1 MGRVP
6 TVAGMTTSWGRVSL
20 LYGIGVLAAGQLGIV
35 PPLVPALQRD
45 LGLSLAMAGMTVS
58 IVTLVGAVLGL
69 LAGGW
74 SERVGH
80 ARALRIGILTMA
92 SAAALCA
99 ASDDATTLLAAR
111 GLAGIGYLLV
121 VVAGPS
127 LMASTSEPRH
137 HAVTLS
143 LWGTFVPAGIAIAGL
158 VAADFADRAGWR
170 LVFAGDAVVLA
181 LALALALIVALGA
194 VPDLRAPQPG
204 PGTVT
209 LRWLGTSVPL
219 AIAFFCFALI
229 FLALAGLLPAFFVE
243 RRGLSAAD
251 AGRFIA
257 IATACGIAGSL
268 LAAWM
273 MRRGVS
279 PGRLIAVGLITSA
292 VLAAFSFSA
301 AAPVPLAVAGFAV
314 SFALGGL
321 VPAAAFASVPLIA
334 VDARAIGPINGL
346 LAQAGSLGSLAGP
359 PLLALWVE
367 WAGWSLAPVLLLAIA
382 AIGAAHALAV
392 VPPRR

>member
-1 MGRVP
+1 
-6 TVAGMTTSWGRVSL
+6 MTTSWGRISL

-92 SAAALCA
+92 SAAALSA
-99 ASDDATTLLAAR
+99 ASDDAMTLLAAR

-127 LMASTSEPRH
+127 LMASISEPRH

-143 LWGTFVPAGIAIAGL
+143 LWGTFVPVGIAIAGL

-170 LVFAGDAVVLA
+170 MVFAGDAVVLA
-181 LALALALIVALGA
+181 LALIVALVVALGSA
-194 VPDLRAPQPG
+194 PDLRATQPD
-204 PGTVT
+204 PSAVT
-209 LRWLGTSVPL
+209 LRWLGPSVPL
-219 AIAFFCFALI
+219 AIAFFCFALL
-229 FLALAGLLPAFFVE
+229 FLALAGLLPAYFVE
-243 RRGLSAAD
+243 RRGLAAAD
-251 AGRFIA
+251 AGRFMA
-257 IATACGIAGSL
+257 IATAFGIAGSL

-273 MRRGVS
+273 MRRGVA
-279 PGRLIAVGLITSA
+279 PGRLIAVGLITST
-292 VLAAFSFSA
+292 VIAAFAFSA

-334 VDARAIGPINGL
+334 VDTRAIGPINGL

-367 WAGWSLAPVLLLAIA
+367 WAGWSLAPALLLAVA
-382 AIGAAHALAV
+382 TIGAACALAV
-392 VPPRR
+392 AATRR

>member
-1 MGRVP
+1 
-6 TVAGMTTSWGRVSL
+6 MTTSWGRISL

-58 IVTLVGAVLGL
+58 IVTLVGAALGL
-69 LAGGW
+69 IAGGW

-80 ARALRIGILTMA
+80 ARTLRIGILIMA

-111 GLAGIGYLLV
+111 GLAGVGYLLV
-121 VVAGPS
+121 AVAGPS
-127 LMASTSEPRH
+127 LMVSTSEPKH
-137 HAVTLS
+137 HAFTLS
-143 LWGTFVPAGIAIAGL
+143 LWGTFVPVGIAIAGL

-170 LVFAGDAVVLA
+170 MVFAGDAVVLA
-181 LALALALIVALGA
+181 LALIVALAA
-194 VPDLRAPQPG
+194 VPDLRAAQPS
-204 PGTVT
+204 PGAIT
-209 LRWLGTSVPL
+209 LRWLGPSVPL
-219 AIAFFCFALI
+219 SIAFFCFALL
-229 FLALAGLLPAFFVE
+229 FLALAGMLPAYFVE
-243 RRGLSAAD
+243 RRGLAAAD
-251 AGRFIA
+251 AGRFMA
-257 IATACGIAGSL
+257 IATAFGIAGSL

-279 PGRLIAVGLITSA
+279 PGRLIAVGLITST
-292 VLAAFSFSA
+292 VIAAFAFSA
-301 AAPVPLAVAGFAV
+301 AAPVPLAVAGFAI

-334 VDARAIGPINGL
+334 VDTRAIGPINGL

-367 WAGWSLAPVLLLAIA
+367 WAGWSLAPVLLLAVA
-382 AIGAAHALAV
+382 AIGAASALAV

>member
-1 MGRVP
+1 
-6 TVAGMTTSWGRVSL
+6 MTTSWGRISL
-20 LYGIGVLAAGQLGIV
+20 LYGIGVLSAGQLGIV

-45 LGLSLAMAGMTVS
+45 LGLSLAMAGTIVS

-92 SAAALCA
+92 GAAALCA

-137 HAVTLS
+137 HAFTLS
-143 LWGTFVPAGIAIAGL
+143 LWGTFVPVGIAIAGL
-158 VAADFADRAGWR
+158 VAAGFADRAGWR
-170 LVFAGDAVVLA
+170 MVFAGDAVVLA
-181 LALALALIVALGA
+181 LALIVALIVARGA
-194 VPDLRAPQPG
+194 TPELRAPQQPSPG
-204 PGTVT
+204 AVT
-209 LRWLGTSVPL
+209 LRWLGPAVPL
-219 AIAFFCFALI
+219 SLAFFCFALL
-229 FLALAGLLPAFFVE
+229 FLALAGLLPTYLVE
-243 RRGLSAAD
+243 WCGLAVAE

-257 IATACGIAGSL
+257 IATAFGIAGSL

-273 MRRGVS
+273 MRRGVL
-279 PGRLIAVGLITSA
+279 PGSLIAVGLITST
-292 VLAAFSFSA
+292 VIAAFAFSA
-301 AAPVPLAVAGFAV
+301 AAPVPLAIAGFAV

-334 VDARAIGPINGL
+334 VDPRAIGPINGL

-367 WAGWSLAPVLLLAIA
+367 WAGWSLAPVLLLAVA
-382 AIGAAHALAV
+382 AIGAGSALV
-392 VPPRR
+392 VAAPRR